1 MSSFNHLRLITLPFI
16 LVIASVSAFSQK
28 IQRFEYFGSEQGL
41 SQNTVYSI
49 LCDRTGFI
57 WVGTTNGLNR
67 YDGARFRVFK
77 SLESDGDVSN
87 NNRIK
92 NIWEDNANFIWTETY
107 DGRYQYFNQRDET
120 FGVVP
125 VQSGQTVEPATSFT
139 QYSDSI
145 VFVSGEQSGV
155 YVLQLNSRSGSYKVS
170 NFLPVNAADVTVVSL
185 FTDSYGNLWILTDK
199 GLAQLTKTQILHG
212 EFVPTNYFP
221 NTCFTSAVDEVNGVV
236 FFGTH
241 GEGLLAYSHKTQRF
255 DFEHNDH
262 HLHGHGIEL
271 ICAMPDGNTVV
282 ATDNCHAYFLG
293 ETTSDIVEI
302 QYHGSGRDAVEKFYV
317 DKYRQLWITTAH
329 PGATR
334 VDLSKNEKK
343 YYQFIPAELSASV
356 DHERPFF
363 YEDSNNNLWIGT
375 HGGGLLWYNRVL
387 DRFEPYRNDIDD
399 VNSIPSN
406 IVHCVIEDN
415 SGQLWLGTGQY
426 RGGLV
431 KVISENPAVA
441 NYVPDQQARTQID
454 NVVRCL
460 FEDPARNLWVSS
472 KSGIIYIYDELGNKL
487 RTIEKLHCSD
497 GRLVSSVVY
506 GMMLDNDGL
515 LWIATKGAGVFVST
529 KRLDFQNIER
539 ENLTFINY
547 DKNNDSHHLGV
558 NSCLGDDNAY
568 NVAQDGFGN
577 VWVATYGNGLSRI
590 KRNANGVEISVFNK
604 KNSNIL
610 SDKVRRVFIDSKGN
624 LWIATT
630 NCVCRID
637 GTHLNDNELTFEH
650 FVHSDNRNS
659 LSYVDVSYIF
669 EDSRG
674 TIYFA
679 TMGGGVTML
688 HYDDNGEP
696 VYEII
701 DASNGLSNN
710 TVFSILEDN
719 GGNIWFATENGIS
732 RMDTEKQTFETF
744 NSNNGLIFNSFSE
757 ATCARLAS
765 GKIAFGGYMGY
776 AVLAP
781 MQLKT
786 SPYKSNLVLTDLT
799 VANREQCV
807 EEGSPLKES
816 LLFAERID
824 LEASQSS
831 IAIGYRALDYL
842 DPDDI
847 HYSYKLEGFEDDW
860 NYVSNS
866 NKASYTNLPPG
877 EYTFMVR
884 HTYRNGNWSDTA
896 RELQI
901 VVHAPW
907 WKTTV
912 AFVIYSV
919 LLILAIYFVAGTTWN
934 INRFRH
940 ELTVEKKIN
949 EVKLQF
955 FTNIAHEIRTPLTLI
970 VSPLDEL
977 LKNELPTEINSQL
990 LIIKRNANRILL
1002 LVNQLLDFRKVQNKK
1017 MYLKVSETDLGLL
1030 VSQVADSFKLLA
1042 EHKNIAYSIDIQPN
1056 MQSIWVDA
1064 AEMDTVVYN
1073 LLSNAM
1079 KFTEAGKKVNV
1090 VVSQNE
1096 NFTYIKVQ
1104 DEGCG
1109 LPTTDPDTLFKRYTI
1124 LSTNELSGTGIGL
1137 SLSYE
1142 LVKLHEGELLV
1153 ESVRGEGSTFTVK
1166 LHNGRNHFDANPM
1179 ISFADEPTK
1188 QRFAVMPDIAPQGDS
1203 SETTDEHQHTVL
1215 VVEDNPEILN
1225 YLCSALHSDY
1235 NIRRAANGQ
1244 EALVAAREQAPDI
1257 IITDLMMPVMNGI
1270 DMIHELK
1277 SDIATSHI
1285 LIIAL
1290 TAKTTTQD
1298 KVEAYKTGIDE
1309 FIEKPFNIEHVKAV
1323 IANLLQKRE
1332 QLTALLAGLPGA
1344 SIKAEDQK
1352 INLTIMSKDQE
1363 FVRELV
1369 KFTEE
1374 NYKQDL
1380 SIDQIADHFHMSR
1393 TVFYNKV
1400 KGLTEQ
1406 SPLEFVRRIKFKIAE
1421 QLLRKGYNVSEV
1433 AFEIGYSDVKYFS
1446 KQFRTI
1452 FGYSPSQIKRGT
1464 EPSADN
1470 EA

>member
-1 MSSFNHLRLITLPFI
+1 MSSFNYLQRIVFVSI
-16 LVIASVSAFSQK
+16 FVIASNSAVSQK

-49 LCDRTGFI
+49 LADKTGFI

-77 SLESDGDVSN
+77 SLESEGDVSN

-92 NIWEDNANFIWTETY
+92 NIWEDSANFIWTETY
-107 DGRYQYFNQRDET
+107 DGRYQYFNQRYET
-120 FGVVP
+120 FGVLP
-125 VQSGQTVEPATSFT
+125 VQTGQTVEAATSFT

-145 VFVSGEQSGV
+145 VFVSGETSGV
-155 YVLQLNSRSGSYKVS
+155 YVLLLNSKSGAYEVT
-170 NFLPVNAADVTVVSL
+170 NFSPGNAVDASIVSL
-185 FTDSYGNLWILTDK
+185 FTDSQRNLWILTNK
-199 GLAQLTKTQILHG
+199 GLAQLTQSQIIRG
-212 EFVPTNYFP
+212 EYVPTNYFP
-221 NTCFTSAVDEVNGVV
+221 NTAFTTAVAEVDGSVL
-236 FFGTH
+236 FGTR

-255 DFEHNDH
+255 DFERNDH
-262 HLHGHGIEL
+262 HLSGRSIEL
-271 ICAMPDGNTVV
+271 ICALSDGCAAV
-282 ATDNCHAYFLG
+282 ATDNCRAYFLG
-293 ETTSDIVEI
+293 ETTSDIAEI
-302 QYHGSGRDAVEKFYV
+302 QYHGAGRDIVEMFYV
-317 DKYRQLWITTAH
+317 DKYHQLWITTAR

-334 VDLSKNEKK
+334 VDLTKNEKK
-343 YYQFIPAELSASV
+343 FYQLIPTELSASV

-363 YEDSNNNLWIGT
+363 YEDSANNLWVGT

-387 DRFEPYRNDIDD
+387 DRFEAYRNDIDD
-399 VNSIPSN
+399 INTIPSN
-406 IVHCVIEDN
+406 IVHCVAEDN

-431 KVISENPAVA
+431 KVISENLAVT
-441 NYVPDQQARTQID
+441 NYIPEENARTQID

-460 FEDPARNLWVSS
+460 FEDSAQNLWVSS
-472 KSGIIYIYDELGNKL
+472 KSGNIYIYNELGRKL
-487 RTIEKLHCSD
+487 RTIDKLRCTD

-506 GMMLDNDGL
+506 GMMIDSDGF
-515 LWIATKGAGVFVST
+515 LWLATKGAGVFVSSQ
-529 KRLDFQNIER
+529 KIDFQNIER
-539 ENLTFINY
+539 ENLTFVNY
-547 DKNNDSHHLGV
+547 NKNNDSRHLGV
-558 NSCLGDDNAY
+558 NSALGDDNAY
-568 NVAQDGFGN
+568 NVAQDAFGN

-590 KRNANGVEISVFNK
+590 KRNTNGVDISVFNK
-604 KNSNIL
+604 QNSNIL

-624 LWIATT
+624 LWVATI
-630 NCVCRID
+630 NCVCRVD
-637 GTHLNDNELTFEH
+637 AEHLNDNELTFEH
-650 FVHSDNRNS
+650 IVHADNRNS
-659 LSYVDVSYIF
+659 LSYVDVAYIF

-679 TMGGGVTML
+679 TMGGGVTTL
-688 HYDDNGEP
+688 RFDADGNH
-696 VYEII
+696 VYEIY
-701 DASNGLSNN
+701 DTSNGLINN
-710 TVFSILEDN
+710 TVFSVLEDN
-719 GGNIWFATENGIS
+719 GGYIWFGTENGLV
-732 RMDTEKQTFETF
+732 RMDTEQGTFETF

-757 ATCARLAS
+757 ATCACLAS

-786 SPYKSNLVLTDLT
+786 SPYKSKLVLTDLT
-799 VANREQCV
+799 VANKEQYV
-807 EEGSPLKES
+807 EDGSPLKES
-816 LLFAERID
+816 LLFAKRID

-831 IAIGYRALDYL
+831 IALGFRALDYL
-842 DPDDI
+842 DPDNI
-847 HYSYKLEGFEDDW
+847 HYAYKLEGFDTDW
-860 NYVSNS
+860 NYVNNS
-866 NKASYTNLPPG
+866 NRANYMNLPAG
-877 EYTFMVR
+877 EYVFRVR
-884 HTYRNGNWSDTA
+884 HTYRNGNWSNA
-896 RELQI
+896 EGELQI

-940 ELTVEKKIN
+940 ELSVEKKIN

-955 FTNIAHEIRTPLTLI
+955 FTNIAHEIRTPLTLV

-977 LKNELPTEINSQL
+977 LKNDLPTEVNNQL

-1002 LVNQLLDFRKVQNKK
+1002 LINQLLDFRKVQNKK
-1017 MYLKVSETDLGLL
+1017 MYLKVSETNLGQL
-1030 VSQVADSFKLLA
+1030 VTQVADSFKLLA
-1042 EHKNIAYSIDIQPN
+1042 EHKNIEYTLDIQEN
-1056 MQSIWVDA
+1056 MQSVWVDA

-1079 KFTEAGKKVNV
+1079 KFTDSGKKIS
-1090 VVSQNE
+1090 VSVTQNE
-1096 NFTYIKVQ
+1096 NFSYITVK

-1109 LPTTDPDTLFKRYTI
+1109 LKTTDPDTLFKRYTI

-1153 ESVRGEGSTFTVK
+1153 ESVLGQGSTFTVK
-1166 LHNGRNHFDANPM
+1166 LHNGRSHFDANPM
-1179 ISFADEPTK
+1179 ISFAEEPTN
-1188 QRFAVMPDIAPQGDS
+1188 QRFAIMPEVAPVENVT
-1203 SETTDEHQHTVL
+1203 ETSDEHSHTVL
-1215 VVEDNPEILN
+1215 LVEDNPEILD

-1235 NIRRAANGQ
+1235 NLRRATNGQ
-1244 EALVAAREQAPDI
+1244 EALLSAREQAPDI

-1270 DMIHELK
+1270 DMIRELK
-1277 SDIATSHI
+1277 NDITTSHI

-1290 TAKTTTQD
+1290 TAKTSTQD
-1298 KVEAYKTGIDE
+1298 KIDAYKTGIDE
-1309 FIEKPFNIEHVKAV
+1309 FIEKPFNIEFVKVV
-1323 IANLLQKRE
+1323 IANLLSKRE
-1332 QLTALLAGLPGA
+1332 QFAAQLAGLPT
-1344 SIKAEDQK
+1344 KANKGENQQL
-1352 INLTIMSKDQE
+1352 NMNIMSKDQE
-1363 FVRELV
+1363 FILDLV
-1369 KFTEE
+1369 QFIED

-1380 SIDQIADHFHMSR
+1380 SIDQIAEHFHMSR

-1400 KGLTEQ
+1400 KGLSDQ
-1406 SPLEFVRRIKFKIAE
+1406 SPLEFVRSIKFKIAE

-1446 KQFRTI
+1446 KQFRAI
-1452 FGYSPSQIKRGT
+1452 FGYSPSQIKRG
-1464 EPSADN
+1464 ADQQDD